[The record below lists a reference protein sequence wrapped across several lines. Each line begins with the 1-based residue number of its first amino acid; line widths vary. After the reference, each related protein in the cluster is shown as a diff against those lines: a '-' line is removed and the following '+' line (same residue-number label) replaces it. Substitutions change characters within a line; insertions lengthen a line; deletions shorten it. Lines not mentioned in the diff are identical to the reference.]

1 MQSTP
6 AGLTAKP
13 NTRKHFS
20 HRNKTIVLSAEEKG
34 KFRRQLL
41 FLNSRQSLEA
51 VSGSIINQE
60 LEEAAPFLP
69 SGCVNL
75 LIVDPPYNLNK
86 TYNKTSFRRMSLH
99 DYEMTLEKWLTSLIH
114 TLAPNA
120 TVYICGDWQS
130 SPAVYNVASRHLKIR
145 NRITWEREKGRGAK
159 NNWKNCSEDIW
170 FCTLSGNY
178 TFHADRV
185 KLTRKVIAPYR
196 DADGLPRDWIENGA
210 GKIRLT
216 YPSNLWSDIS
226 IPFWSMAENTEH
238 PTQKPEKLIAKLIL
252 ASSNENDVVFD
263 PFLGSGTTAV
273 VSAKLQR
280 RFFGIEKEQD
290 YCCVALKRLELAQAN
305 PTIQGYGKGVFWE
318 RNTLPPSGNNASTLS
333 TLPLMAERT

>member
-1 MQSTP
+1 MQPTP
-6 AGLTAKP
+6 AGFTAKP

-34 KFRRQLL
+34 EFRRQLL
-41 FLNSRQSLEA
+41 FLNSPQSLEA
-51 VSGSIINQE
+51 ISGSIINQE

-75 LIVDPPYNLNK
+75 LIMDPPYNLNK
-86 TYNKTSFRRMSLH
+86 TYNKSSFRRMSLH

-114 TLAPNA
+114 TLAPDA

-130 SPAVYNVASRHLKIR
+130 SPAVYNFASRHLKIR

-170 FCTLSGNY
+170 FCTVSGNH

-196 DADGLPRDWIENGA
+196 DTSGFPRDWVESDA

-216 YPSNLWSDIS
+216 YPSNLWSNIS
-226 IPFWSMAENTEH
+226 IPFWSNGGEH
-238 PTQKPEKLIAKLIL
+238 RTSDTKTGEADCQTDSGQLQRKRRCFRPFSRQRHHRRCFSEITTPVLRHRKRTGLLLRRIKTPGIGEKKPDHSRVWKGR
-252 ASSNENDVVFD
+252 
-263 PFLGSGTTAV
+263 FLGAQHIAAV
-273 VSAKLQR
+273 WKQR
-280 RFFGIEKEQD
+280 LNLFNLAFG
-290 YCCVALKRLELAQAN
+290 
-305 PTIQGYGKGVFWE
+305 GGKK
-318 RNTLPPSGNNASTLS
+318 
-333 TLPLMAERT
+333 